1 MKKYGKIV
9 CVVLICMSLI
19 LMAGCGSKGTAD
31 TASAD
36 TAAADKGAADTA
48 AADKSIVRPT
58 YSYLGEYTISDN
70 VIINMAEHEAHKIEG
85 VLKTNGTNIRQTS
98 HGIHID
104 MSVTLLYGYNIY
116 SVCKQVQLAV
126 KNAIEE
132 YTSINARRVHIYVK
146 YLHI

>member
-1 MKKYGKIV
+1 M
-9 CVVLICMSLI
+9 
-19 LMAGCGSKGTAD
+19 D
-31 TASAD
+31 TEI
-36 TAAADKGAADTA
+36 DTA

-70 VIINMAEHEAHKIEG
+70 VIIDMAEYAAEGVEG
-85 VLKTNGTNIRQTS
+85 VLRTNGTNIRQTN
-98 HGIHID
+98 HGIHFD

-116 SVCKQVQLAV
+116 DVCKQAQIAV

-146 YLHI
+146 YLHTGR